1 MRKNNKNGFTIVEIV
16 IVIAVI
22 AILAAVL
29 IPTFANIIKKAN
41 QSVDEQLVNNL
52 NKILTTEEAIN
63 GKNLFMHE
71 AVLDLKEYGYELDAL
86 KMSDSD
92 FELVWDQRVDR
103 FVIIE
108 KPTSNYTKISI
119 SYCSKSD
126 EGFYEEHY
134 NKIDTR
140 LSWKIYTKD
149 DYVKGKDG
157 YPDGRLPNDAEAMFS
172 IYWGEKDTAPIVDNN
187 GTFNVGLDLGYYD
200 GTFEFTAGSTD
211 NPEWL
216 VFNTENVRVRGN
228 FNGLQFNGTGA
239 YHIGDVGNLILN
251 MTSKYSSIYDPN
263 ATDYT
268 HHEYGEVEMV
278 KLNKTSLGKI
288 DNQNVKLIA
297 ESGSKFDQ
305 SKTNV
310 ESAVGG
316 AAHFE
321 DRGATFGTN

>member
-86 KMSDSD
+86 KMSDSENILLWEQRID
-92 FELVWDQRVDR
+92 RFIIAKIGQNNPELV
-103 FVIIE
+103 
-108 KPTSNYTKISI
+108 
-119 SYCSKSD
+119 YCSKAD
-126 EGFYEEHY
+126 EEFYENNFKRWH
-134 NKIDTR
+134 
-140 LSWKIYTKD
+140 LCWKIYTKD

-157 YPDGRLPNDAEAMFS
+157 YPNGRLPNDEEAKFS
-172 IYWGEKDTAPIVDNN
+172 IYWGESEEPILDSN
-187 GTFNVGLDLGYYD
+187 GTFMVGLDLGYYE
-200 GTFEFTAGSTD
+200 GTLDFTGKGTAANNG
-211 NPEWL
+211 WL
-216 VFNTENVRVRGN
+216 VFNGSNTRVRGN
-228 FNGLQFNGTGA
+228 FNAIQINAFGM
-239 YHIGDVGNLILN
+239 YHSGEVGVLHL
-251 MTSKYSSIYDPN
+251 YLN
-263 ATDYT
+263 ATSYSNKDDLN
-268 HHEYGEVEMV
+268 HHEYGYVGEV
-278 KLNKTSLGKI
+278 KLVNNASIISGR
-288 DNQNVKLIA
+288 KLIA
-297 ESGSKFDQ
+297 ESGSKFGQ

-310 ESAVGG
+310 ENTVG